1 MISRLYGVAY
11 RIFVFWCVMA
21 NPDIVPSWPGCLRAL
36 RQGRP
41 GFLASRLLQP
51 CYKQAKKPER
61 MIMALKV
68 ASRELDGVT
77 ILDLSGRIT
86 LGEGCVQMRDAILG
100 SVGNGNKNIVLNM
113 GDVSYIDSSGVGELV
128 GVFSAAKRLGAKLR
142 LLKLT
147 KKVRDVLEMTKL
159 YPLFDVY
166 DDETLAFESFK

>member
-1 MISRLYGVAY
+1 
-11 RIFVFWCVMA
+11 
-21 NPDIVPSWPGCLRAL
+21 
-36 RQGRP
+36 
-41 GFLASRLLQP
+41 
-51 CYKQAKKPER
+51 
-61 MIMALKV
+61 MALKV